1 MPAEL
6 DDVVAVVFE
15 HDSLRSSLVSDR
27 EYEPARIGADL
38 VDMGCL
44 DEHEFPAA
52 SCAALASKG
61 EGAGKAFCECSK
73 NFVLAESRY
82 AQRAQL
88 PHKGI

>member
-1 MPAEL
+1 MRAEL
-6 DDVVAVVFE
+6 DDVVTVVFE

-27 EYEPARIGADL
+27 QYEPARIGADL
-38 VDMGCL
+38 VDIVRL

-52 SCAALASKG
+52 RCSAFASKG
-61 EGAGKAFCECSK
+61 ERAGKAFCERPK

-82 AQRAQL
+82 AQGAQL